1 MQQEFR
7 QKEATWCWRKR
18 SKIYQISFPVFH
30 VYFILDYD
38 FFVLSSWSLIKQ
50 GLTEV
55 ASQINQH
62 CCLQGGWIVGRCLPS
77 PQACRALRA
86 EDFLPCF
93 ACWVS
98 MLACRALKYKFL
110 FSYKNRCCYYT
121 EKGEFFPLPVN
132 CVNSS
137 NTKYL
142 YSLCQL
148 WWYIFDLLNATLLE
162 SAQPIGKTCFAQ
174 IVEGRFFHARKQ
186 LLCAGTGECWMRYT
200 SGTFH
205 LISCLPNL

>member
-18 SKIYQISFPVFH
+18 SKIYQISLPVFH
-30 VYFILDYD
+30 VYFTLDYD

-62 CCLQGGWIVGRCLPS
+62 CCLQGGWTVGRCLPS
-77 PQACRALRA
+77 PRACRALRA

-121 EKGEFFPLPVN
+121 ENGQFFPLPVN
-132 CVNSS
+132 CSQFIKYKILIFLMPVMMIYIWFIKCDSAWECPAHWEDMLCTNSWRTFFS
-137 NTKYL
+137 CKKAII
-142 YSLCQL
+142 LCRNRRV
-148 WWYIFDLLNATLLE
+148 LNALYLRNV
-162 SAQPIGKTCFAQ
+162 SP
-174 IVEGRFFHARKQ
+174 HQ
-186 LLCAGTGECWMRYT
+186 LPA
-200 SGTFH
+200 
-205 LISCLPNL
+205 